1 MVVAFCVSSY
11 WKPWPKIEGSNDW
24 IGFWGSYLGA
34 IIGGAI
40 TLIVLWKTIVSN
52 RQEREQQEKLEF
64 FHKIIN
70 EATYLDMYPKKII
83 SSLVKGNKGQYF
95 SDLLEYNRKVLE
107 LQLILEIEDE
117 RNKYEDI
124 GSLIKKIKDNL
135 DVTETLLKHRDFED
149 EKETQ
154 KFLEEQQLAERTS
167 NAILFEVKKFVIKNK
182 KG

>member
-1 MVVAFCVSSY
+1 
-11 WKPWPKIEGSNDW
+11 
-24 IGFWGSYLGA
+24 
-34 IIGGAI
+34 
-40 TLIVLWKTIVSN
+40 
-52 RQEREQQEKLEF
+52 
-64 FHKIIN
+64 
-70 EATYLDMYPKKII
+70 MYPKKII